1 MSSTNNLPG
10 SRSLGALQPYGMTV
24 LRIVIGIVFS
34 YHGYMKLF
42 KMGIGGTTGFFTHLG
57 IPLPTFTAWLVCLV
71 ETLGGLALILGIFT
85 PVVGAALAIDML
97 GVIYFAKGVSGGLVG
112 PKGYELELTL
122 FAAAVA
128 VALTGPGA
136 LALGNLI
143 GRRKTAT

>member
-1 MSSTNNLPG
+1 VTPTNTRA
-10 SRSLGALQPYGMTV
+10 SALQPYGLTL
-24 LRIVIGIVFS
+24 LRIVIGIVFFA
-34 YHGYMKLF
+34 HGYMKVF

-57 IPLPTFTAWLVCLV
+57 IPLPTLMASLVSLA
-71 ETLGGLALILGIFT
+71 ETVGALALILGIFT
-85 PVVGAALAIDML
+85 PYVGAALAIDML
-97 GVIYFAKGVSGGLVG
+97 GAIYFAKGITSGLLA

-143 GRRKTAT
+143 GRRRLTS